1 MGSAFFGIGYWAH
14 FRHFRFLTTPW
25 SNLTA
30 PWSNLTTPW
39 SKFDHVVVPS
49 QKKPFAVPKS
59 HKDTI
64 YFLRGARGPVSCGLY
79 GFETCL
85 DSAMAQNCK
94 CFTQFSCMT
103 DFKRVTNSYKPHE
116 TEPWAP
122 HRTYIVPL
130 WLLGTAKGFFCD
142 GTTTWSNLTAPWSNL
157 TTPWSKNLKRRN
169 MVPAPML
176 THKTT
181 SDPLYSLV

>member
-14 FRHFRFLTTPW
+14 FRHFRF
-25 SNLTA
+25 
-30 PWSNLTTPW
+30 LTTPW

-94 CFTQFSCMT
+94 CLTQFSCMT

-142 GTTTWSNLTAPWSNL
+142 GTTTWSNFDHAVVKFDRAVVKFDHAVVKKSETQKYGPCTYANPQNHLRSTLQLSVTNI
-157 TTPWSKNLKRRN
+157 
-169 MVPAPML
+169 
-176 THKTT
+176 
-181 SDPLYSLV
+181 

>member
-1 MGSAFFGIGYWAH
+1 MAPAFFGIGYWAH
-14 FRHFRFLTTPW
+14 FQHFRF
-25 SNLTA
+25 
-30 PWSNLTTPW
+30 LTTPW

-59 HKDTI
+59 HKGTI
-64 YFLRGARGPVSCGLY
+64 YVLWGAHGPVSCGLY

-94 CFTQFSCMT
+94 CLTQFSCMT

-116 TEPWAP
+116 TGPWAP
-122 HRTYIVPL
+122 RRTYIVPL

-142 GTTTWSNLTAPWSNL
+142 GTTTWSNFDHAVV
-157 TTPWSKNLKRRN
+157 KNLKCRKYGPCTYANPQNHLRSTLQLSVTN
-169 MVPAPML
+169 IWAFWP
-176 THKTT
+176 T
-181 SDPLYSLV
+181 